1 MCVCVCVDP
10 LPVSHSHLRS
20 VPSPGGPVP
29 QVGVTISM
37 DDNSLNG
44 TNRVMLDGVL
54 DQKECDTVLRLA
66 TVSLHIICS
75 ENKTPSD
82 SLLMSPVPLVFP
94 IGWEIIAETAI

>member
-44 TNRVMLDGVL
+44 TNRVVLDGVL
-54 DQKECDTVLRLA
+54 DQKECNTVLRLA
-66 TVSLHIICS
+66 TVSLHMIRS
-75 ENKTPSD
+75 GNKTPSNTGRE
-82 SLLMSPVPLVFP
+82 VQQRYG
-94 IGWEIIAETAI
+94 I